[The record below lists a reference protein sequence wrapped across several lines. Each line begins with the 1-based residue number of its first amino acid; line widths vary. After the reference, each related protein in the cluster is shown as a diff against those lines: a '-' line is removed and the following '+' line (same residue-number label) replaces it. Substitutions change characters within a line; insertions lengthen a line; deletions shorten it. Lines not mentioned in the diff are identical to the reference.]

1 MFRIRSHFS
10 EWLLLSLLTLMSI
23 SAAVAAPAIRGVSG
37 GANGRLTIVGSD
49 FGNACGQCEVIADY
63 GGGLKYAL
71 PSESWTNQRVVAR
84 IADLNKGLN
93 VRISIK
99 TPAGTSNTA
108 NYRLARKIK
117 PEREYRRP
125 VPAKTPS
132 DFMLFDHQSDLAV
145 GDKGE
150 RSFDVSSPALTCNQA
165 SEVFDRAQLVYGKRR
180 FGEAQLVASPPAGC
194 VRCPPLK
201 VRWYHEPTGRLH
213 FQVHVYRRVVEG
225 ICRDRVRR

>member
-1 MFRIRSHFS
+1 MFRIRSLLS
-10 EWLLLSLLTLMSI
+10 KGLLLSLLTLMS
-23 SAAVAAPAIRGVSG
+23 SGAAMAAPVIQGVSG
-37 GANGRLTIVGSD
+37 NANGRITIAGSD
-49 FGNACGQCEVIADY
+49 FGKACSQCEVITDY
-63 GGGLKYAL
+63 GDGLKYAL

-93 VRISIK
+93 VRIFIK
-99 TPAGTSNTA
+99 TSAGTSNTA
-108 NYRLARKIK
+108 NYRLARKIR
-117 PEREYRRP
+117 PEREYRRS
-125 VPAKTPS
+125 VPANLSS
-132 DFMLFDHQSDLAV
+132 DFVLFDHQSDLAV

-165 SEVFDRAQLVYGKRR
+165 SEVFDHAQLIFGKRR

-194 VRCPPLK
+194 VRCSPLK

-225 ICRDRVRR
+225 ICRDRVQR